1 MRRKIAAIMA
11 ADVAGYSRLVAEDE
25 EETLRRLASYRS
37 VFEEF
42 VGRGHGRIFNTAGD
56 AVLAEFASIVEA
68 VRCAIDVQES
78 LRTRNLAYPPSRQM
92 QFRIGITIGDVVER
106 DDGDLLGDGVN
117 IAARLEALADPGGI
131 CVSRT
136 VFEQVA
142 NKLSVQFA
150 DAGEHQLKNIPMPIQ
165 VYRVALEAKT
175 EAPPATPP
183 PKRPAAARRWILPA
197 ITIAACVAVSAV
209 ATVLYL
215 NLSPLRKPVAPS
227 TAQSA
232 PPSVPPKAEPPAA
245 PLHVGDFVPEKVPLI
260 ADQARATLRSA
271 YLTAPDHKALAIS
284 AVRLGF
290 MTGQQ
295 DDATAKAGA
304 LEGCQKTSDAFATGS
319 PCELYAVGDMV
330 VYGHGAPP
338 MPPQP
343 WLTRDTSMERAFA
356 SAEVPLVD
364 AKGRAWIATNYA
376 PASPSKALAL
386 SPQGVPFAYVAQ
398 TGPEEA
404 MRRSLELCGLS
415 SNAPC
420 MIVALDDVF
429 VVRITTTMT
438 PVAPFKLRNSLVAP
452 SLREDAEQR
461 LVGGRYGW
469 SAVAVGADGRPGL
482 ALNAT
487 TEEEAVETASAACDR
502 LDRNCR
508 VIAIGPFAVE
518 PK

>member
-1 MRRKIAAIMA
+1 MKRKIAAIMA

-25 EETLRRLASYRS
+25 EETMRRLTSYRS

-42 VGRGHGRIFNTAGD
+42 VGRGYGRIFNTAGD
-56 AVLAEFASIVEA
+56 AVLAEFPSAVEA

-131 CVSRT
+131 CVSRA

-150 DAGEHQLKNIPMPIQ
+150 DGGEQQLKNIPMPIQ

-175 EAPPATPP
+175 EAPPVTPP
-183 PKRPAAARRWILPA
+183 PTRPVVARRWFLPA
-197 ITIAACVAVSAV
+197 ITIAACIAASAI

-215 NLSPLRKPVAPS
+215 NLSALKKPVEPS
-227 TAQSA
+227 TARSA
-232 PPSVPPKAEPPAA
+232 PPPSAPKVEPPAA

-260 ADQARATLRSA
+260 ADQAKTTLRAA
-271 YLTAPDHKALAIS
+271 YLAAPDHKALAIS

-290 MTGQQ
+290 MTGQK
-295 DDATAKAGA
+295 DDAAAKAGA
-304 LEGCQKTSDAFATGS
+304 LEGCQKASDALAPGS
-319 PCELYAVGDMV
+319 PCELYAVGDTV
-330 VYGHGAPP
+330 VYGHGQPP
-338 MPPQP
+338 LPPQP

-356 SAEVPLVD
+356 SAEVPLID
-364 AKGRAWIATNYA
+364 AKGRAWIDANYV
-376 PASPSKALAL
+376 PAGPSKALAL
-386 SPQGVPFAYVAQ
+386 SPQGAPFAYVAQ
-398 TGPEEA
+398 TSPEEA
-404 MRRSLELCGLS
+404 MRRSLELCGIS
-415 SNAPC
+415 SGVPC

-429 VVRITTTMT
+429 VVRIPTTMT
-438 PVAPFKLRNSLVAP
+438 PVAPFNLRNSLVAP
-452 SLREDAEQR
+452 SQREEAERR
-461 LVGGRYGW
+461 LASGRYRW
-469 SAVAVGADGRPGL
+469 SAVAVGADGQPGL
-482 ALNAT
+482 ALHAT
-487 TEEEAVETASAACDR
+487 TEEEAVEGALSACDK
-502 LDRNCR
+502 LDHNCR

>member
-1 MRRKIAAIMA
+1 VACIMA
-11 ADVAGYSRLVAEDE
+11 SG
-25 EETLRRLASYRS
+25 T
-37 VFEEF
+37 
-42 VGRGHGRIFNTAGD
+42 
-56 AVLAEFASIVEA
+56 
-68 VRCAIDVQES
+68 
-78 LRTRNLAYPPSRQM
+78 
-92 QFRIGITIGDVVER
+92 
-106 DDGDLLGDGVN
+106 
-117 IAARLEALADPGGI
+117 
-131 CVSRT
+131 
-136 VFEQVA
+136 
-142 NKLSVQFA
+142 
-150 DAGEHQLKNIPMPIQ
+150 
-165 VYRVALEAKT
+165 
-175 EAPPATPP
+175 
-183 PKRPAAARRWILPA
+183 
-197 ITIAACVAVSAV
+197 

-215 NLSPLRKPVAPS
+215 NLSAAKKPVEPS

-232 PPSVPPKAEPPAA
+232 PPAAAPKVEPPAA
-245 PLHVGDFVPEKVPLI
+245 PLYVGNFVPEKVPLI

-271 YLTAPDHKALAIS
+271 YLAAPDHKALAIS

-304 LEGCQKTSDAFATGS
+304 LEGCQKASDAFTTGS

-338 MPPQP
+338 LPPQP

-415 SNAPC
+415 SDAPC

-429 VVRITTTMT
+429 VVRIPTTMT
-438 PVAPFKLRNSLVAP
+438 PVALFNLRNSMVAP
-452 SLREDAEQR
+452 SLREETEQR
-461 LVGGRYGW
+461 LAGGRYGW
-469 SAVAVGADGRPGL
+469 SAIAVGADGRPGL

-487 TEEEAVETASAACDR
+487 TEEEAVEGALAACDK
-502 LDRNCR
+502 LDHNCR
-508 VIAIGPFAVE
+508 IIAIGPFAVE
-518 PK
+518 PN